1 MIALS
6 LVKNK
11 KLRIIEKKI
20 PKKLHPLKCR
30 LQIFYSGI
38 CASDIPR
45 AFNGM
50 AYSYPLIMGHEFVGK
65 IIQTG
70 KSVTKF
76 NNNDIVSAY
85 PLIPQCIHDHK
96 KKICDN
102 CKSENYNLCNNYSY
116 YGSRIDG
123 SFCEVLDV
131 YEWNIYK
138 ISRKMDLNICS
149 LLEPTAVAFNILD
162 KFPNFLPKK
171 NRFLLIGSGFI
182 GQILARILKR
192 KKPKINLTTLDRN
205 SFKLKKIKKYSNNQL
220 LFTNKNSSE
229 DQYILSSLNEKFDV
243 VIESSGN
250 YKNFVSSLNFV
261 KKNGSIIFSGNP
273 NNDIKFSK
281 NQISS
286 ILRKELIIR
295 GVWNSSFKKKMNNWR
310 SAENFLSNI
319 QNSNLGQLITHEV
332 NLENS
337 AGLLNKIYISKNR
350 KTNLNYIK
358 GLIKSC

>member
-6 LVKNK
+6 LIKNK
-11 KLRIIEKKI
+11 KLKIVEKNI
-20 PKKLHPLKCR
+20 PRTLHPLKCR
-30 LQIFYSGI
+30 LQILYSGI

-50 AYSYPLIMGHEFVGK
+50 AYSYPLIMGHEFIGK

-76 NNNDIVSAY
+76 RKNDTVSAY
-85 PLIPQCIHDHK
+85 PLIPQCIHSHK
-96 KKICDN
+96 KSKCDN

-138 ISRKMDLNICS
+138 INKKMDLNICS
-149 LLEPTAVAFNILD
+149 LIEPTAVAFNILD
-162 KFPNFLPKK
+162 KFPNFLSKK
-171 NRFLLIGSGFI
+171 NKILLIGSGFI

-192 KKPKINLTTLDRN
+192 KNPNVNLTTLDRN
-205 SFKLKKIKKYSNNQL
+205 LFKLKEIKKYSSDQL
-220 LFTNKNSSE
+220 LFNNKNTKE
-229 DQYILSSLNEKFDV
+229 DRYILSSLCEKFDV
-243 VIESSGN
+243 VVESSGN

-261 KKNGSIIFSGNP
+261 KKNGVIIFSGNP
-273 NNDIKFSK
+273 NNEIKFSR
-281 NQISS
+281 NQIGD
-286 ILRKELIIR
+286 ILRKELIIK
-295 GVWNSSFKKKMNNWR
+295 GVWNSSFKKKMNNWK
-310 SAENFLSNI
+310 SAENFLGNI
-319 QNSNLGQLITHEV
+319 HNSNLGQLITHTV
-332 NLENS
+332 DLEKS
-337 AGLLNKIYISKNR
+337 AKLLNKIYISKNK

-358 GLIKSC
+358 GIIRSF